1 MIRAVAQALRN
12 YATFRGRTGRRAA
25 WWFLG
30 FFVVGNFLLVNL
42 TKFALLGE
50 VYGLAKWASLV
61 SWFFFWSMILPM
73 SALTARR
80 LQDIGKPGALTILP
94 TAAVMLVSVNER
106 RLITQG
112 YEALIPVFIVATPI
126 FVWFFYWLARPGDP
140 GHNAY
145 GPPPGA

>member
-25 WWFLG
+25 WWFLA
-30 FFVVGNFLLVNL
+30 FFIVGNFLLVNL

-73 SALTARR
+73 AALTARR

-140 GHNAY
+140 GDNAY